1 MTKSDLVITNVD
13 AHTPDGV
20 KQNWWVAAQGGLI
33 TSMGPSGSEPD
44 AHTVVNGGGLILSPG
59 LIDVHCHGGGGGGIV
74 PGNSDAT
81 LAGIHAALEYHAS
94 KGTTRLV
101 ISTVSMSPENT
112 LQAAADVHAAMGS
125 HPGLVGLH
133 LEGPFL
139 NAEKAG
145 AHDPKSLRNPSAVEI
160 EAIIDA
166 AGATGVQITMAP
178 ELPGASEAIT
188 TLVSQGWRVAVGH
201 TLADATQTTEAF
213 SAGATGITHAFNAMP
228 PISGRNPGPLGAA
241 VAAPQVFLEVIADGH
256 HVDPDA
262 ITLLFHTFTN
272 RLMLVSDAIS
282 TAGQPDGPAVLG
294 NLEIDITNSVA
305 RTATGSLAGSTH
317 TVSSGIK
324 NVIESCSISPEQAL
338 KAATSAPARYL
349 GEQDRWG
356 SLGTGFVADF
366 VLWNKDFTPARVWRD
381 GQEIISQQS

>member
-139 NAEKAG
+139 KAG

-178 ELPGASEAIT
+178 ELPGASEAIA

-349 GEQDRWG
+349 GKQDRWG

>member
-33 TSMGPSGSEPD
+33 ASMGPSGSEPD
-44 AHTVVNGGGLILSPG
+44 AQTVVNGGGLILSPG
-59 LIDVHCHGGGGGGIV
+59 LIDVHCHGGGGGGII
-74 PGNSDAT
+74 PGNSEAT
-81 LAGIHAALEYHAS
+81 LEGIRTALEYHAS
-94 KGTTRLV
+94 KGTTRLA

-112 LQAAADVHAAMGS
+112 LQAVTDVRAAMRS
-125 HPGLVGLH
+125 QAGLIGIH

-139 NAEKAG
+139 NADKAG
-145 AHDPKSLRNPSAVEI
+145 AHDPETLRNPSADEI
-160 EAIIDA
+160 EAIIQA

-178 ELPGASEAIT
+178 ELPGATEAIA
-188 TLVSQGWRVAVGH
+188 TLGSHGWRVAVGH
-201 TLADATQTTEAF
+201 TLADATCTTEAF

-256 HVDPDA
+256 HVDPNA
-262 ITLLFHTFTN
+262 ISLLFHTFTD

-282 TAGQPDGPAVLG
+282 IAGQPDGPAILG
-294 NLEIDITNSVA
+294 NIEIDIRNSVA
-305 RTATGSLAGSTH
+305 RTATGSLAGSTY
-317 TVSSGIK
+317 TVSQGIK
-324 NVIESCSISPEQAL
+324 NVIESCAISPEQAL

-349 GEQDRWG
+349 GAQDRWG
-356 SLGTGFVADF
+356 SLSKGFVADF
-366 VLWNKDFTPARVWRD
+366 VLWNKDFTPSRVWRD
-381 GQEIISQQS
+381 GQEIISQES

>member
-1 MTKSDLVITNVD
+1 
-13 AHTPDGV
+13 
-20 KQNWWVAAQGGLI
+20 
-33 TSMGPSGSEPD
+33 
-44 AHTVVNGGGLILSPG
+44 
-59 LIDVHCHGGGGGGIV
+59 
-74 PGNSDAT
+74 
-81 LAGIHAALEYHAS
+81 
-94 KGTTRLV
+94 
-101 ISTVSMSPENT
+101 
-112 LQAAADVHAAMGS
+112 
-125 HPGLVGLH
+125 
-133 LEGPFL
+133 
-139 NAEKAG
+139 
-145 AHDPKSLRNPSAVEI
+145 
-160 EAIIDA
+160 
-166 AGATGVQITMAP
+166 
-178 ELPGASEAIT
+178 
-188 TLVSQGWRVAVGH
+188 
-201 TLADATQTTEAF
+201 
-213 SAGATGITHAFNAMP
+213 MP